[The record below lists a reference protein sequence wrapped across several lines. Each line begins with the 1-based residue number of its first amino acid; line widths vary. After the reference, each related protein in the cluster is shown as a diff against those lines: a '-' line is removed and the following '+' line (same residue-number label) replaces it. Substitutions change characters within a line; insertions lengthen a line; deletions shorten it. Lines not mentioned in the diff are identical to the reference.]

1 MIDHGNSTFRRP
13 PINLGFIVK
22 RPGLLSLIQ
31 DEGRFGA
38 FNLGLTNGG
47 PIDKRAFHWANRL
60 CNNKLNSS
68 AIEVSVGGFA
78 VIAQVNTVIAIT
90 GAKMP
95 LTINGKAKDLWR
107 SYQVKAGDLIEL
119 GFTNVGVRSYFAV
132 AGGFNIAPSFSSTA
146 TVCREGIGGLNGT
159 QLRVNDILACSA
171 PTDAKLCKL
180 PEKNQPKYNKEVLLR
195 VVLSYQQRY
204 FSSQMQELF
213 LSSEYT
219 VGSGCDRM
227 GYQLEGNTIVC
238 DIKGI
243 LSEGI
248 CLGAVQIT
256 NDGQPIVLM
265 NDRQTIGGYP
275 KIGSVISI
283 DIAKIGQLAQGSR
296 VRFKAITMDEA
307 RRLVIKEL
315 NLFNQIEVLACE

>member
-1 MIDHGNSTFRRP
+1 MINHMNSTLLRP
-13 PINLGFIVK
+13 AINLGFIVK

-90 GAKMP
+90 GAEMP
-95 LTINGKAKDLWR
+95 LTINGQVKELWR
-107 SYQVKAGDLIEL
+107 SYPVKAGDLIEL
-119 GFTNVGVRSYFAV
+119 GFTNIGVRSYFAV
-132 AGGFNIAPSFSSTA
+132 AGGFNISPNFSSTS

-159 QLRVNDILACSA
+159 KLRANDLVACSV

-195 VVLSYQQRY
+195 IILSYQQRY
-204 FSSQMQELF
+204 FSTHMQNSF

-219 VGSGCDRM
+219 VGSDCDQM
-227 GYQLEGNTIVC
+227 GYQLAGNKIVC